1 MQFLA
6 PRSDRQMLPQFYGK
20 YVHRLDVEY
29 PRYNKVT
36 YQPHAPLLETE
47 DEQVQGQREWL
58 NEYLQKSTHFIQI
71 SCSLQIGPH
80 DCIGTILPIVWHL
93 GPPNI

>member
-20 YVHRLDVEY
+20 YVHRLDVEC
-29 PRYNKVT
+29 PRCNKVT

-58 NEYLQKSTHFIQI
+58 NEYLQKECPFHPDFLLT
-71 SCSLQIGPH
+71 P
-80 DCIGTILPIVWHL
+80 DRPA
-93 GPPNI
+93 